1 MTLIQ
6 NFVFTLYYK
15 VLFMENKPSET
26 LSDIRRLMER
36 SSRFSLLSGYSLV
49 AAGVCGIIGVWEA
62 HLAVLARRPA
72 AAAAVPESLV
82 DRLILIGTVTL
93 VAAIASGY
101 FFTWL
106 KVRRHG
112 VSLWDAVARKVAVN
126 FAIPLFTG
134 GVFICGMI
142 YYHQYHFF
150 ATACLLFYGLAMV
163 NASHYTVRPIR
174 ALGLVEI
181 LLGFICLFTGNA
193 LVWLLMGFGVMN
205 VAAGLVIRYKKN

>member
-1 MTLIQ
+1 
-6 NFVFTLYYK
+6 
-15 VLFMENKPSET
+15 MENRPSET

-62 HLAVLARRPA
+62 HLAILAHQHTTAPA
-72 AAAAVPESLV
+72 AAPEGLV
-82 DRLILIGTVTL
+82 DRLVLIGTVTL
-93 VAAIASGY
+93 AAAMGLGY
-101 FFTWL
+101 LFTWL
-106 KVRRHG
+106 KVRHKQ
-112 VSLWDAVARKVAVN
+112 VSLWDAAARKVAVN
-126 FAIPLFTG
+126 FGIPLFAG

-205 VAAGLVIRYKKN
+205 IAAGLVIRYKKN

>member
-1 MTLIQ
+1 MTRIQ

-49 AAGVCGIIGVWEA
+49 AAGVIGVIGVWEA
-62 HLAVLARRPA
+62 HLAVLVRRPSA
-72 AAAAVPESLV
+72 ASAVPESLV

-93 VAAIASGY
+93 AAAVAAGY
-101 FFTWL
+101 LFTWL
-106 KVRRHG
+106 KVRRQQ

-142 YYHQYHFF
+142 YYHQYHFLPS
-150 ATACLLFYGLAMV
+150 ACLVFYGLAMV

-174 ALGLVEI
+174 ALGMAEI
-181 LLGFICLFTGNA
+181 LAGFICLFTGDS
-193 LVWLLMGFGVMN
+193 LLWLLVGFGMLN
-205 VAAGLVIRYKKN
+205 ILAGLVIRYKKN